1 MAAGGGES
9 GRAAKLGDTGGDRI
23 PGTNIHNFA
32 YVVNLDSD
40 ALWALVDTSLNRRDA
55 VTRHGG
61 CQSVAHTLFGGGGN
75 RLKVF
80 ATTMPMVLFDDVDGG
95 NGGNAG
101 HQGTSNEG
109 HEQDDEGGE
118 SQPPTGAASEALLDW
133 ETVLDMGHDSSDAP
147 LLDAAMLQAPRR
159 EVKAEELLMRQT
171 AKTGTDGAALSLAP
185 SCGAVCDCNWLAD
198 RCVEAITESHHRQGR
213 RRGEEKKG
221 GQTLC
226 VLGEGGTAVV
236 GCSCAEY
243 VESDFCS
250 VSYSL

>member
-1 MAAGGGES
+1 MAAGGGGR
-9 GRAAKLGDTGGDRI
+9 GRAAKLVDSGGDRI
-23 PGTNIHNFA
+23 LGTNIHNFA

-80 ATTMPMVLFDDVDGG
+80 ATTMPMVLFGDVDGG

-101 HQGTSNEG
+101 HQDTEGPELDNEG
-109 HEQDDEGGE
+109 SE
-118 SQPPTGAASEALLDW
+118 SQSPTGAASEALLDW

-147 LLDAAMLQAPRR
+147 LLDAAMLQAPQR
-159 EVKAEELLMRQT
+159 EVKAKELLMRQT
-171 AKTGTDGAALSLAP
+171 AKTGTDGAAPSLAP
-185 SCGAVCDCNWLAD
+185 SCGAECDCNWLAD

-213 RRGEEKKG
+213 WRGEEKKG
-221 GQTLC
+221 GRRC
-226 VLGEGGTAVV
+226 VCVGGGAVV
-236 GCSCAEY
+236 G
-243 VESDFCS
+243 V
-250 VSYSL
+250 